1 LCKQLKK
8 QKAKKGHIKQVLIEP
23 TQSALNMT
31 LPAFA
36 AERRRLQHGDGR
48 HQSIALG
55 ALLQAPA
62 LSSKPVVAAV
72 DRWDRR
78 TDGRSPAYH
87 AYLPRLG
94 QLSVSV

>member
-1 LCKQLKK
+1 
-8 QKAKKGHIKQVLIEP
+8 
-23 TQSALNMT
+23 MT

-62 LSSKPVVAAV
+62 LISKPVVAAV

-78 TDGRSPAYH
+78 TDGRPH
-87 AYLPRLG
+87 TTRICP
-94 QLSVSV
+94 VSVNLPSAFKNISVPGLIP